1 MTNPKPVN
9 VVASVKQRLL
19 NYARRQKLDFNLVLK
34 RYALERFLYRLSSS
48 PYKEEFILKGAM
60 LFYVWIRET
69 VRATKDLDLLGVGNP
84 SERHLKKIIIEAGK
98 IGTYNDGLV
107 FDRES
112 IRIEDIREENK
123 YPGLRIHLVA
133 LLGNSRI
140 PLQID
145 IGYGDSIEPKPEEI
159 QYPVILDM
167 PEPKLL
173 AYTRESTIAEKFEAM
188 VKLGVANSRMKDYY
202 DVYYLSNSFNFEGN
216 ILQLAMQSTFKRRG
230 ASIPKIIP
238 SGLSDGFCKT
248 ADVQLQWKGF
258 LKRLGLNDVTDDFYI
273 IVSEIRKF
281 LLPVV
286 SEINKKGLTNTHWSY
301 EKREWI
307 SVD

>member
-9 VVASVKQRLL
+9 IVASVKQRLL
-19 NYARRQKLDFNLVLK
+19 NYAKHEKLDFNLVLK
-34 RYALERFLYRLSSS
+34 RYALERFLYRLSCS
-48 PYKEEFILKGAM
+48 PYKKKFILKGAM
-60 LFYVWIRET
+60 LFYVWVREK

-84 SERHLKKIIIEAGK
+84 SEQHLKKIIIEVGK
-98 IGTYNDGLV
+98 IITVNDGLV

-145 IGYGDSIEPKPEEI
+145 VGYGDSIEPKPEEI
-159 QYPVILDM
+159 QYPVILEM

-202 DVYYLSNSFNFEGN
+202 DIYYLSNCFNFVGN
-216 ILQLAMQSTFKRRG
+216 ILQLAIQSTFKRRDTN
-230 ASIPKIIP
+230 IPERIP
-238 SGLSDGFCKT
+238 AGLSDDFCKT
-248 ADVQLQWKGF
+248 ADIQLLWKGF
-258 LKRLGLNDVTDDFYI
+258 LKRLGLKDVTDDFYI
-273 IVSEIRKF
+273 IVNEIRKF

-286 SEINKKGLTNTHWSY
+286 SEINKNGLINTHWSY

-307 SVD
+307 PVD